1 MQFDQLKR
9 REFMKLLGG
18 AAVTWP
24 LPARAEQA
32 SDRPLI
38 GVLLPI
44 SSVTAMRNIEA
55 FREGLRDL
63 GYVEGRNITMET
75 RFAEGTIERL
85 PALAA
90 ELVALKPA
98 IIVAGSPPAVL
109 AARNVTHT
117 IPIVMNSNENP
128 ITLGLAASL
137 ARPGGNVTGF
147 WWGDEGL
154 IGKQLELLKGAVPSV
169 ERVGIMVHPGD
180 ASTSEPSKSLPT
192 VTPALGITARV
203 IEVHSPTDFEP
214 AFATAK
220 REGLQGLQMGNAILF
235 VSNRA
240 QLTALAAS
248 ARLPTIYGIR
258 EFTTAGGLMS
268 YGTSLPDLYRNKA
281 RLVDKILKGASPA
294 DLPIERP
301 TKFELVINLQTAR
314 TLGIEVP
321 NSIQLLAD
329 EIIE

>member
-1 MQFDQLKR
+1 MQFNQLRR
-9 REFMKLLGG
+9 REFITLLGG
-18 AAVTWP
+18 TAAWP
-24 LPARAEQA
+24 FAARAQQA
-32 SDRPLI
+32 FDRPLV
-38 GVLLPI
+38 GVLLPL
-44 SSVTAMRNIEA
+44 SSATATRNIEA

-63 GYVEGRNITMET
+63 GYVEGRNITLET

-154 IGKQLELLKGAVPSV
+154 IGKQLELLKGAMPSV
-169 ERVGIMVHPGD
+169 EHVGIMVNPGD
-180 ASTSEPSKSLPT
+180 ASTSEPTKSLPI
-192 VTPALGITARV
+192 VTRSLGITARV
-203 IEVHSPTDFEP
+203 IEVHTPTDFEP

-248 ARLPTIYGIR
+248 ARLPSIYGIP
-258 EFTTAGGLMS
+258 EFVTAGGLMS
-268 YGTSLPDLYRNKA
+268 YGTSLPDLYRNMA
-281 RLVDKILKGASPA
+281 RLVDKILKGASSA
-294 DLPIERP
+294 GLPIERP
-301 TKFELVINLQTAR
+301 TKFELVINLRTAR